1 MKTEIVTIYK
11 KFNSFAGLRTHSGE
25 DAVIL
30 YKRNGKIDKVF
41 AVRVRGYDGEFEIR
55 ELTASQFELEYS
67 FEYIG

>member
-1 MKTEIVTIYK
+1 MKTAIMTVYR
-11 KFNSFAGLRTHSGE
+11 KFNSVAGIRTYSGE

-41 AVRVRGYDGEFEIR
+41 APHVTGYDGEFEIR

-67 FEYIG
+67 LEYIG